1 MALILCIPSDVASYL
16 FNIVKISLTVQSFR
30 TVTIFIPNIPKD
42 NNYEKKWWVMDLI
55 LCLLWDEALYLFQVS

>member
-1 MALILCIPSDVASYL
+1 MALILCIPSDVASNL

-42 NNYEKKWWVMDLI
+42 NNYEKKMVGYGSYSLPI
-55 LCLLWDEALYLFQVS
+55 VG